1 MAQTNFL
8 NPSDVINAQRCVK
21 IVNKIT
27 GNEFERDLD
36 PRSGWVHI
44 YQRASMHPEE
54 FDCIYDRE
62 ERKDGKVVYNEAD
75 LKALD
80 VAQLQQIA
88 NGLGVGGRG
97 KKELI
102 LNILTN
108 QKAEN

>member
-1 MAQTNFL
+1 MALSNIL
-8 NPSDVINAQRCVK
+8 NPRDVINAQRCVK

-44 YQRASMHPEE
+44 YQRAALHPEE
-54 FDCIYDRE
+54 FDCLYDRE
-62 ERKDGKVVYNEAD
+62 DRKDGKVTYSDAD
-75 LKALD
+75 LKIMD

-88 NGLGVGGRG
+88 NSFGVGGRG

-102 LNILTN
+102 LNILTH
-108 QKAEN
+108 QSENK